1 MAVAFSFFPFSS
13 QIHHHFS
20 AAALGKAADQVP
32 LFNVG
37 FHDSARDESLG
48 GGQLTPQLG
57 WAEFGDSAES
67 F

>member
-37 FHDSARDESLG
+37 FRDSTRDESLG
-48 GGQLTPQLG
+48 RGTTRPSAGLG
-57 WAEFGDSAES
+57 
-67 F
+67 